1 MDEWLVVPADR
12 ETPRV
17 GRLVLLMGLTALVLM
32 SAFGR

>member
-17 GRLVLLMGLTALVLM
+17 GRLVLLMGLTVLLM
-32 SAFGR
+32 MCLPGV